1 VGNQQHVTDPEGDFV
16 ARTGDIDERR
26 AKARQARYEG
36 KTPSEAGAT
45 LGASKQTR
53 SLGGKKA
60 KKANAPLH
68 ERKGKT

>member
-1 VGNQQHVTDPEGDFV
+1 VS
-16 ARTGDIDERR
+16 RTGDTDERR
-26 AKARQARYEG
+26 AEARQARYEG
-36 KTPSEAGAT
+36 KKTSEARAT

-60 KKANAPLH
+60 KKANASLH